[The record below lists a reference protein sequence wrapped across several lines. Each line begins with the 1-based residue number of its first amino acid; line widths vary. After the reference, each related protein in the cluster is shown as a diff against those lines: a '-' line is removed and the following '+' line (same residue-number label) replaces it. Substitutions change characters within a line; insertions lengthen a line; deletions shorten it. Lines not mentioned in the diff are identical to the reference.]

1 MLLFLFF
8 AVFAIFL
15 PYFLLKGRA
24 ERLYFKIVLFGTNA
38 VLLGLTLFSFQIS
51 RESVYLLLLYYLLS
65 ALIILVN
72 FWLVVFN
79 CIKRKSLKEIRYF
92 LPIVLSVL
100 LSFGMLKI
108 DLSERISLLF
118 EFGTYKTELDDYV
131 FNGKKSE
138 KISEFGKYSGI
149 VWTSAGYYSVI
160 VYDKNNNLDLLFKQS
175 RFQSQSTGRNE
186 DFEQSFANSLDS
198 VLKIR
203 DNYFRCRFYEEDL
216 FKW

>member
-38 VLLGLTLFSFQIS
+38 LLLGLTLFSFQIS

-72 FWLVVFN
+72 FWLVAFD

-92 LPIVLSVL
+92 LPIVLSAL

-118 EFGTYKTELDDYV
+118 EFGAYKTELDDYV

-138 KISEFGKYSGI
+138 KICEFGKYSGI

-175 RFQSQSTGRNE
+175 RSHSTERNE
-186 DFEQSFANSLDS
+186 DFDQSFGHSLDS

-216 FKW
+216 FK

>member
-24 ERLYFKIVLFGTNA
+24 ERVYFKIVLFGTNA

-51 RESVYLLLLYYLLS
+51 RENVCFFLLYYLLL
-65 ALIILVN
+65 AIIIFDN
-72 FWLVVFN
+72 FLLVVFS

-92 LPIVLSVL
+92 LPIVLSAL

-118 EFGTYKTELDDYV
+118 EFGAYKTELDDYV
-131 FNGKKSE
+131 FNGNKSDR
-138 KISEFGKYSGI
+138 ICDFAHYSGI
-149 VWTSAGYYSVI
+149 VWTSSPYYSVI
-160 VYDKNNNLDLLFKQS
+160 VYDKNNNLDALFKQS
-175 RFQSQSTGRNE
+175 RTENNE
-186 DFEQSFANSLDS
+186 DFDQSFGNSLDS
-198 VLKIR
+198 VLKIK

-216 FKW
+216 FK

>member
-38 VLLGLTLFSFQIS
+38 LLLGFTLFSFQIS

-72 FWLVVFN
+72 FWLVVFD

-92 LPIVLSVL
+92 LPIVLSAL

-118 EFGTYKTELDDYV
+118 EFGAYKTELDDYV

-175 RFQSQSTGRNE
+175 RSQSTECNE
-186 DFEQSFANSLDS
+186 DFDQSFGHSLGS

>member
-1 MLLFLFF
+1 MMLLFLFF

-72 FWLVVFN
+72 FWLVVFD

-92 LPIVLSVL
+92 LPIVLSAL

-118 EFGTYKTELDDYV
+118 EFGAYKTELDDYV

-175 RFQSQSTGRNE
+175 RSHSTERNE

-198 VLKIR
+198 VLKIQ
-203 DNYFRCRFYEEDL
+203 DNYFRCKFHTEDL
-216 FKW
+216 FK

>member
-72 FWLVVFN
+72 FWLVVFD

-92 LPIVLSVL
+92 LPIVLSAL

-118 EFGTYKTELDDYV
+118 EFGAYKTELDDYV

-175 RFQSQSTGRNE
+175 RSQSQSTGRNE
-186 DFEQSFANSLDS
+186 DFEQSFPDS
-198 VLKIR
+198 IFHLSSILPEIQPEQG
-203 DNYFRCRFYEEDL
+203 YL
-216 FKW
+216 QA

>member
-24 ERLYFKIVLFGTNA
+24 EQLYFKIVLFGTNA
-38 VLLGLTLFSFQIS
+38 LLLGLTIFSFQIS

-72 FWLVVFN
+72 FWLVVFD
-79 CIKRKSLKEIRYF
+79 CIKRKSLKEIRCF
-92 LPIVLSVL
+92 LPILLSAL

-118 EFGTYKTELDDYV
+118 EFGAYKTELDDYV

-175 RFQSQSTGRNE
+175 RSQSQSTGRNE
-186 DFEQSFANSLDS
+186 DFDQSFGHSLDS
-198 VLKIR
+198 VLKIQ
-203 DNYFRCRFYEEDL
+203 DNYFRCKFHTEDL
-216 FKW
+216 FK

>member
-92 LPIVLSVL
+92 LPIALSVL

-108 DLSERISLLF
+108 DLSERLSLLF
-118 EFGTYKTELDDYV
+118 EFGAYKTELDDYV

-175 RFQSQSTGRNE
+175 RSQSQSTGRNE

-198 VLKIR
+198 VLKIH
-203 DNYFRCRFYEEDL
+203 DNYFRCKFHTEDL
-216 FKW
+216 FK

>member
-1 MLLFLFF
+1 MLLCLFF

-72 FWLVVFN
+72 FWLVVFD

-92 LPIVLSVL
+92 LPIALSAL

-118 EFGTYKTELDDYV
+118 EFGAYKTELDDYV

-175 RFQSQSTGRNE
+175 RSQSQSTGRNE

-198 VLKIR
+198 VLKIQ
-203 DNYFRCRFYEEDL
+203 DNYFRCKFHTEDL
-216 FKW
+216 FK

>member
-15 PYFLLKGRA
+15 PHFLLKGRA

-72 FWLVVFN
+72 FWLVVFD

-92 LPIVLSVL
+92 LPIVLSAL

-118 EFGTYKTELDDYV
+118 EFGAYKTELDDYV
-131 FNGKKSE
+131 FNGKESE

-160 VYDKNNNLDLLFKQS
+160 IYDKNNNLDLLFKQS
-175 RFQSQSTGRNE
+175 RSQSQSTGRNE
-186 DFEQSFANSLDS
+186 DFGQAFGNSLDS
-198 VLKIR
+198 VLKIQ
-203 DNYFRCRFYEEDL
+203 DNYFRCKFHPEDL
-216 FKW
+216 FK

>member
-8 AVFAIFL
+8 TVFAIFL
-15 PYFLLKGRA
+15 PHFLLKGRA

-51 RESVYLLLLYYLLS
+51 RENVWFFLLYYLLL

-72 FWLVVFN
+72 FWLVVFD

-100 LSFGMLKI
+100 LLFGMVKI

-118 EFGTYKTELDDYV
+118 EFGAYKTELDDYV
-131 FNGKKSE
+131 FNGNKSDR
-138 KISEFGKYSGI
+138 ICDFAHYSGI
-149 VWTSAGYYSVI
+149 VWTSSPYCSVI

-175 RFQSQSTGRNE
+175 RTENNE
-186 DFEQSFANSLDS
+186 EFDQSFGNSLDS

-203 DNYFRCRFYEEDL
+203 DNYFRCKFHTEDL
-216 FKW
+216 FK

>member
-24 ERLYFKIVLFGTNA
+24 ERQYFKIVLFGTNA
-38 VLLGLTLFSFQIS
+38 LLLGLTLFSFQIS

-65 ALIILVN
+65 ALIILIN

-92 LPIVLSVL
+92 LPIALSAL

-118 EFGTYKTELDDYV
+118 EFGAYKTELDDYV

-149 VWTSAGYYSVI
+149 VWTSAIYYSVI

-175 RFQSQSTGRNE
+175 RSQLQSTGRNE

-198 VLKIR
+198 VLKIQ
-203 DNYFRCRFYEEDL
+203 DNYFICKFHTEDL
-216 FKW
+216 FK